1 MVAFWIFMLVMAL
14 LVPIAMISIAM
25 RFGKNPPKKINH
37 LVGYRTTRSMKN
49 TATWE
54 FANCYCAKLW
64 WRIGWIMLPLSVIAM
79 LFSFGRE
86 IDYIGMY
93 GFVVVLVQL
102 AFLILSILPVE
113 SALKRE
119 FDENGKRRKNR

>member
-1 MVAFWIFMLVMAL
+1 
-14 LVPIAMISIAM
+14 
-25 RFGKNPPKKINH
+25 
-37 LVGYRTTRSMKN
+37 
-49 TATWE
+49 
-54 FANCYCAKLW
+54 
-64 WRIGWIMLPLSVIAM
+64 MLPLSVIAM